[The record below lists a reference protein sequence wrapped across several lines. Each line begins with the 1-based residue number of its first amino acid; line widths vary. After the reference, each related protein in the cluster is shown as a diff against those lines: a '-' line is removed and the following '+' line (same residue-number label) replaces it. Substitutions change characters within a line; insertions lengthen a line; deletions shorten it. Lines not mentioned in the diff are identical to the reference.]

1 MQIEYGGKRERSGT
15 ERRGTAEMGVRV
27 EEEVVRRGE
36 ELRHNI
42 IHHGVTLVSSA
53 QRCQNLSVA
62 WKDDKQ

>member
-1 MQIEYGGKRERSGT
+1 
-15 ERRGTAEMGVRV
+15 MGVRV
-27 EEEVVRRGE
+27 EGEVRRGK

-53 QRCQNLSVA
+53 QRCQNLSVD